1 MAFVF
6 KDGASSTL
14 SIPVD
19 SNSTSTLLK
28 LESVASFPQGMIP
41 GVDYSIATISN
52 SDNTLREVVKITSI
66 NYSTKGLFVERGYD
80 STIPLNWPAN
90 SKVEI
95 RAGSTLLKELG
106 ISYSPKV
113 LLSKKT
119 FPTSIPSPNSS
130 AAVIHLQDIPT
141 IASTIKVFDGEFT
154 KFRIELR
161 GLYATSNTIPITLK
175 PTTFLRS
182 PKGPFY
188 TGGPVF
194 STGAYPRIN
203 PITGAGQPPHIFY
216 EPSNTIGTTNI
227 GLGEIRYLNGSTQVY
242 QQINLASTGPLVIP
256 ASNNFNISNYSDSNI
271 DVSVEKVFVD
281 NQGVTNFKMNFDI
294 ETNGTHSQSGTAYM
308 YKAVCDLRL
317 SVQTD
322 VDWIGFSLISQF
334 AFQGTTF
341 ASSSLY
347 GIR

>member
-14 SIPVD
+14 VTAV
-19 SNSTSTLLK
+19 NSTSTLLK
-28 LESVASFPQGMIP
+28 LASVASFPQGMIL
-41 GVDYSIATISN
+41 GSDYTIATISN

-66 NYSTKGLFVERGYD
+66 SYSNGNLFVERGYD

-119 FPTSIPSPNSS
+119 FPTSIPFPAP

-141 IASTIKVFDGEFT
+141 VASTINVFDGEFK
-154 KFRIELR
+154 KFRVELR
-161 GLYATSNTIPITLK
+161 GLYSTSQTTPIILK

-182 PKGPFY
+182 PKGPFF
-188 TGGPVF
+188 TGGPVY
-194 STGAYPRIN
+194 SSGAYPRIN
-203 PITGAGQPPHIFY
+203 PVTGAGQAPYIFY
-216 EPSNTIGTTNI
+216 EPSSTIGTSNI
-227 GLGEIRYLNGSTQVY
+227 GLGELRYLNGTTQVY
-242 QQINLASTGPLVIP
+242 QQINIASSGPLIIP
-256 ASNNFNISNYSDSNI
+256 ASNNFAASNYSDSNI
-271 DVSVEKVFVD
+271 DISVEKISV
-281 NQGVTNFKMNFDI
+281 NAQGITDFKMNFDI
-294 ETNGTHSQSGTAYM
+294 ETNGTHSQSGSAYM
-308 YKAVCDLRL
+308 YKAAYDLRL
-317 SVQTD
+317 SVETNLE
-322 VDWIGFSLISQF
+322 WIGFSLISQYSI
-334 AFQGTTF
+334 AGTSF